1 MLFVVYIVFSGSFTI
16 FDIVTGIIVAVVGGL
31 LTANLLVRDV
41 KKSLNPLRL
50 VWLIIYALL
59 YLSIIEFKAHF
70 DVAKRILHPKIPIN
84 PGIVRVPYHV
94 ETDYAKVTIAN
105 SITNTPGTVVVD
117 LDEDRRYYYV
127 HWINVKAPDEKTTYE
142 NIVKTFEKY
151 AKKIFD

>member
-1 MLFVVYIVFSGSFTI
+1 MASRLTKSLSVMLMLFVVYIVFSGSFTI

-84 PGIVRVPYHV
+84 PGIVRVPYP
-94 ETDYAKVTIAN
+94 
-105 SITNTPGTVVVD
+105 S
-117 LDEDRRYYYV
+117 YYV
-127 HWINVKAPDEKTTYE
+127 SPFK
-142 NIVKTFEKY
+142 
-151 AKKIFD
+151 